1 MPANVLA
8 LSGVVFLACALGAAG
23 AWAQGASVDRGNGFV
38 EHGVAAPV
46 SRARGIAAALDGKG
60 RPVVLAWL
68 ADHRGCYEMLVVDA
82 ATGNSAEYPL
92 PFDTWDSPFAVL
104 LSSGNK
110 FYSLFG
116 NRFVEFDPAA
126 RAFTF
131 VGEADDRVAMSMAET
146 PDGTVWAATYPNS
159 HLFSFD
165 PKSRKL
171 VRYGSINHEKWPQYQ
186 RHMAIDRSGW
196 VYVGIGNVR
205 SHLIAFNPKT
215 REVRPIAKDDERQP
229 GTGVVWLGTD
239 GKVYGRP
246 GGKASWYVLF
256 EGRAT
261 PIEKPPV
268 AAAPTKSGS
277 QETVIR
283 DFPNA
288 WRIHA
293 IDIPDK
299 HMEIF
304 DTKSRDLKRLSF
316 DYSSEGSHIMSL
328 ILGPEGKVHGSTGH
342 PLRFFSYDPER
353 DSFTYPGLQDLNGH
367 LNALAVQRGHIFG
380 ALYGGGILYEYDPA
394 RPWDD
399 MAKKAPNPRRVA
411 AGSKVIGR
419 PHALIAHP
427 DGRTLIMTGTPGY
440 GLTGGGMLIYDMVD
454 GKSEMLDHNRIITNQ
469 ATISLLAL
477 PDGNLV
483 GGTTIRPGT
492 GGATLAKEAELYIMD
507 FAGREVIWHE
517 PIIPGAASINDV
529 VLGPDGLVYGLAAG
543 PTFFVF
549 DPAARR
555 LLHQEKITGY
565 GNLAGGQAPRI
576 MLVGPDGK
584 IYAYFA
590 QAIVRIHPGSFK
602 HEPLAK
608 PPVTINV
615 GIVLRQ
621 GRLYFTHGSR
631 LWSWRVPGLE

>member
-46 SRARGIAAALDGKG
+46 SRARGIAATLDGKG

-131 VGEADDRVAMSMAET
+131 VGKADDRVAMSMAET

-165 PKSRKL
+165 PESRKL
-171 VRYGSINHEKWPQYQ
+171 VGYGSINHEKWPQYQ
-186 RHMAIDRSGW
+186 RYMAIDRSGW

-215 REVRPIAKDDERQP
+215 REVRPIAKDDERRP

-440 GLTGGGMLIYDMVD
+440 GLTGGGMLIYDRR
-454 GKSEMLDHNRIITNQ
+454 GHARE
-469 ATISLLAL
+469 
-477 PDGNLV
+477 G
-483 GGTTIRPGT
+483 GGTVYHGFRRPQSGLAQGDHSRSAQHQRHRPRSRWAGLRPGGRSDILRVRSGRAEAGPSGEDHRIREPR
-492 GGATLAKEAELYIMD
+492 GGASAEDHARRSRWKDLRLFRAGHRAHPPGLIQARAPGEAPRHD
-507 FAGREVIWHE
+507 QRGHSV
-517 PIIPGAASINDV
+517 
-529 VLGPDGLVYGLAAG
+529 AAG
-543 PTFFVF
+543 P
-549 DPAARR
+549 A
-555 LLHQEKITGY
+555 LLHPRLPALELARAGTGVSQRDAGSGDALRPAVEK
-565 GNLAGGQAPRI
+565 
-576 MLVGPDGK
+576 
-584 IYAYFA
+584 
-590 QAIVRIHPGSFK
+590 SF
-602 HEPLAK
+602 
-608 PPVTINV
+608 
-615 GIVLRQ
+615 G
-621 GRLYFTHGSR
+621 
-631 LWSWRVPGLE
+631 